1 MVGFEPNSVQLTKFE
16 YGFASASSGVLTRI
30 VCQPFDVV
38 KIRFQLQLE
47 PIKKGSAAKYT
58 SIAGAFAQIPREEGA
73 RALWKGL
80 IPAQLLSVA
89 FNTSQFVAFEVITRN
104 VFPLLPAKL
113 QMPDMKPAT
122 HFLCG
127 AMAGCTAT
135 AIAQPLDVLRT
146 RFVAQGEPRR
156 YTSISQALVMLIKE
170 EGFLAMYK
178 GLIPTLIQIGP
189 QTGCQFGFYAILTS
203 LWAITFA
210 KSEGSL
216 IGPTESLVCGATA
229 GMSAKAVVYPLD
241 MIKKRLQ
248 VQGFEGAR
256 KGFGQTRHYNGVLH
270 CIADVFKT
278 EGARGL
284 FKGLAPSLL
293 KSAVASGVNF
303 CLYEQVCNV
312 FRISHMTG
320 GGGGAGLE
328 NKPFSPL

>member
-1 MVGFEPNSVQLTKFE
+1 MVGFEPNSVQLSKFE
-16 YGFASASSGVLTRI
+16 YGFASASSGVLTRC

-47 PIKKGSAAKYT
+47 PIKRGSEAKYT
-58 SIAGAFAQIPREEGA
+58 SIAGAFAKIPREEGT

-80 IPAQLLSVA
+80 VPAQLLSIV

-104 VFPLLPAKL
+104 VFPILPRSL
-113 QMPDMKPAT
+113 QTPDMKPAT

-135 AIAQPLDVLRT
+135 AVAQPFDVLRT

-156 YTSISQALVMLIKE
+156 YTSIPQALVMLIKE

-178 GLIPTLIQIGP
+178 GLCPTLIQIGP
-189 QTGCQFGFYAILTS
+189 QTGCQFGFYAVLTS
-203 LWAITFA
+203 LWALAFSR
-210 KSEGSL
+210 SEGTL

-248 VQGFEGAR
+248 VQGFETAR
-256 KGFGQTRHYNGVLH
+256 QGFGETRHYNGVLH
-270 CIADVFKT
+270 CIIDVIKT
-278 EGARGL
+278 EGPRGL

-303 CLYEQVCNV
+303 CLYEQVCNI
-312 FRISHMTG
+312 FRMSHMRSMEKT
-320 GGGGAGLE
+320 
-328 NKPFSPL
+328 SPL

>member
-1 MVGFEPNSVQLTKFE
+1 MVGFDPTSVQLSKFE
-16 YGFASASSGVLTRI
+16 YGFASASSGVLTRC

-58 SIAGAFAQIPREEGA
+58 SIVGAFAKIPVEEGP

-80 IPAQLLSVA
+80 IPAQLLSVV

-104 VFPLLPAKL
+104 LFPILPSFL
-113 QMPDMKPAT
+113 QQPDMKPAN

-127 AMAGCTAT
+127 ALAGCTAT
-135 AIAQPLDVLRT
+135 TVAQPFDVLRT
-146 RFVAQGEPRR
+146 RFIAQGEPRR
-156 YTSISQALVMLIKE
+156 YTSIPQALVMLIKE

-178 GLIPTLIQIGP
+178 GLCPTLIQIGP
-189 QTGCQFGFYAILTS
+189 QTGCQFGFYSVLTS
-203 LWAITFA
+203 FWSIVFPRV
-210 KSEGSL
+210 EGTM
-216 IGPTESLVCGATA
+216 IGPAESLVCGATA

-248 VQGFEGAR
+248 VQGFETAR
-256 KGFGQTRHYNGVLH
+256 QGFGEQRRYDGVLH
-270 CIADVFKT
+270 CIRDVVKT
-278 EGARGL
+278 EGPRGL

-312 FRISHMTG
+312 FRMSRIRR
-320 GGGGAGLE
+320 LE
-328 NKPFSPL
+328 KSSSPL

>member
-1 MVGFEPNSVQLTKFE
+1 MVGFEPNSVQLSKFE
-16 YGFASASSGVLTRI
+16 YGFASASSGVLTRC

-58 SIAGAFAQIPREEGA
+58 SIAGAFAKIPREEGG

-80 IPAQLLSVA
+80 IPAQLLSIV

-104 VFPLLPAKL
+104 VFPILPTVL
-113 QMPDMKPAT
+113 QTPDMKPAT

-135 AIAQPLDVLRT
+135 TIAQPLDVLRT

-156 YTSISQALVMLIKE
+156 YTSIPQAFVTLIKE
-170 EGFLAMYK
+170 EGFRAMYK
-178 GLIPTLIQIGP
+178 GLCPTLIQIGP
-189 QTGCQFGFYAILTS
+189 QTGFQFGFYAILTS
-203 LWAITFA
+203 FWGLVFTR
-210 KSEGSL
+210 SEGSL
-216 IGPTESLVCGATA
+216 TGATESLICGATA

-248 VQGFEGAR
+248 VQGFENAR
-256 KGFGQTRHYNGVLH
+256 QGFGQTRHYNGVLH
-270 CIADVFKT
+270 CIFDVVRM
-278 EGARGL
+278 EGPRGL
-284 FKGLAPSLL
+284 LKGLAPSLL

-312 FRISHMTG
+312 FRLSHMRG
-320 GGGGAGLE
+320 MDKHQHSG
-328 NKPFSPL
+328 SPL